1 MYGRRLS
8 LFASRQVE
16 KRVRGGNTQSIEAV
30 EWAPDFRMGGRKTF
44 FFRQALGS
52 TRSLQRP
59 GRKYFSPNHW
69 VCGWMECWKILLHLF
84 PLRWVLFQF
93 RVPPHNILGCGC
105 RKALD
110 SSGAWVGSKERRKRV
125 RTEFPPNLSKEI
137 FENKIAYAFASV

>member
-52 TRSLQRP
+52 TRSFQRP

-69 VCGWMECWKILLHLF
+69 VCGWMEWWKILLHLF

-110 SSGAWVGSKERRKRV
+110 SSGAWVRSKRDRKV
-125 RTEFPPNLSKEI
+125 SELNFPQI
-137 FENKIAYAFASV
+137 FGRKYSRINYAFASV